1 MFYKTVAIWLCQI
14 VYPHIPV
21 KYEKYNLL
29 YVFARH
35 FLKEHQDPT
44 LSKHHAVF
52 KSFLQKIIWMLFLGD
67 SSSDDNDKATCYFLI
82 NKVNAIQ

>member
-44 LSKHHAVF
+44 LSIMLSSKHFYRKLFECCSWVIVVVMTMINLLVI
-52 KSFLQKIIWMLFLGD
+52 FL
-67 SSSDDNDKATCYFLI
+67 
-82 NKVNAIQ
+82 